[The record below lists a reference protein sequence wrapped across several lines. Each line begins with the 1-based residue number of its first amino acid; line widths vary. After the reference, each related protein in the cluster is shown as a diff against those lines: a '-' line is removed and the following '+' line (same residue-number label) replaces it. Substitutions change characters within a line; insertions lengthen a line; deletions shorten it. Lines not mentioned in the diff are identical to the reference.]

1 MNYLRAIVARTT
13 FRNRLPF
20 RFCKADGWD
29 EGNRAPSSSKRS
41 QLFSKTIR
49 GLLWAMI
56 SLRVL
61 FAMLFATAVAA
72 KADEGMWLFT
82 NPPLKQLKEKYQFEP
97 TGQWLEHLQKSSVRF
112 NSGGSGSFV
121 SANGLCI
128 TNHHVGAD
136 ALQKASSERHN
147 YLKEG
152 FYART
157 NAEEI
162 KCADLELNVLMSIED
177 VTARVNAAVKTGMP
191 PDAAGKARENAIAQI
206 EKESKNKT
214 GLRSDVVTLYQ
225 GGLYHLYR
233 YKRYEDVRIV
243 FAPEEQM
250 AFYGGDPDNFEYP
263 RFDLDICIFRAYE
276 NGQPAKIEDYL
287 KWNSQGPGSDEL
299 TFVSGSPGR
308 TDRQLAVDELADR
321 RDREVPSWL
330 QMFNRREVLLIAWGQ
345 RSFENARRAREDLYS
360 DQNNRKRYDGYM
372 GALLDPEIWRAI
384 ETREKK
390 LRDAISRDPR
400 LKSTIA
406 AYDRIK
412 KAQTELVQIAS
423 RYDYLEQ
430 ERPVAVGYRGP
441 RAFYGT
447 LFKYARLLTRAIDER
462 AKPNGERIATFR
474 DSAQESLALE
484 LFSNEPVYD
493 DYEILRLTDSLTDF
507 TEKFGGNDSLVKQ
520 VLAGESPH
528 ARAVEL
534 VSGTKLKDVEFRKD
548 LYAKN
553 AAALQVAHDPM
564 LDLARIIDGPARDA
578 RKAHE
583 TQEEIK
589 RQAYAEIAKARFAI
603 EGTSNYPDATFT
615 LRLSYGKVLGY
626 EEDGKQIPAFTDFA
640 GLYQRAAEHDNLP
653 PFDLPQRWVE
663 RKAQLNLATK
673 FNFVSD
679 ADIIGG
685 NSGSPVVNKANEFV
699 GIIFDGNIQSLVL
712 DCIFSDKQA
721 RAVSVDSAAI
731 SQALRKVYDAGPL
744 LDELEG
750 VK

>member
-1 MNYLRAIVARTT
+1 
-13 FRNRLPF
+13 
-20 RFCKADGWD
+20 
-29 EGNRAPSSSKRS
+29 
-41 QLFSKTIR
+41 
-49 GLLWAMI
+49 MI
-56 SLRVL
+56 SLRL
-61 FAMLFATAVAA
+61 FSAMLVATAISSR
-72 KADEGMWLFT
+72 ADEGMWLFN

-97 TGQWLEHLQKSSVRF
+97 TPQWLEHLQKASVRF

-136 ALQKASSERHN
+136 ALQKASSKQHN

-152 FYART
+152 FYAKT

-162 KCADLELNVLMSIED
+162 KCADLELNVLISIED
-177 VTARVNAAVKTGMP
+177 VTAQVNAAVKPGMSP
-191 PDAAGKARENAIAQI
+191 EVAGKARENAIAQI
-206 EKESKNKT
+206 EKESKDKT

-225 GGLYHLYR
+225 GGLYHLYC
-233 YKRYEDVRIV
+233 YKRYDDVRIV
-243 FAPEEQM
+243 FAPEQQM

-276 NGQPAKIEDYL
+276 NGQPAKIEHYL
-287 KWNSQGPGSDEL
+287 KWNSSGPSDGEL

-308 TDRQLAVDELADR
+308 TDRQLTVDELADR
-321 RDREVPSWL
+321 RDREVPTWL

-345 RSFENARRAREDLYS
+345 RSFENARRAREDLYG
-360 DQNNRKRYDGYM
+360 DQNNRKRYDGYV
-372 GALLDPEIWRAI
+372 GALFDPEIWRAI
-384 ETREKK
+384 EAREKK
-390 LRDAISRDPR
+390 LRDAISHDPK
-400 LKSTIA
+400 LESTTG

-412 KAQTELVQIAS
+412 KAQAELIKIAP

-430 ERPVAVGYRGP
+430 ERPVSVGYRSP
-441 RAFYGT
+441 RAFYST

-462 AKPNGERIATFR
+462 AKPNGERIAAFR
-474 DSAQESLALE
+474 DSAKESLELE
-484 LFSNEPVYD
+484 LFSSEPVYD

-507 TEKFGGNDSLVKQ
+507 AEKFGGNDSLVKQ
-520 VLAGESPH
+520 VLAGKSPH

-534 VSGTKLKDVEFRKD
+534 VSGTKLRDVEFRKD

-553 AAALQVAHDPM
+553 AAALQAAHDPM
-564 LDLARIIDGPARDA
+564 LDLARMIDAPAREA

-589 RQAYAEIAKARFAI
+589 RQAYAEVAKAWFAI
-603 EGTSNYPDATFT
+603 EGTNKYPDATFT
-615 LRLSYGKVLGY
+615 LRLSYGKGLGY
-626 EEDGKQIPAFTDFA
+626 EEDGKQIPPFTDFA

-653 PFDLPQRWVE
+653 PFDLPQRWIE

-731 SQALRKVYDAGPL
+731 SEALRKVYDAGAL
-744 LDELEG
+744 ADELEG
-750 VK
+750 AK